1 MEGGINQMKKR
12 IRLFLAIFIL
22 VISMALLV
30 WGYAPN
36 PRETRVQPVA
46 PTEMQLPMP

>member
-1 MEGGINQMKKR
+1 MTKR

-22 VISMALLV
+22 AVSIALLV

-36 PRETRVQPVA
+36 LHETRIQSIA
-46 PTEMQLPMP
+46 PAEMRLP